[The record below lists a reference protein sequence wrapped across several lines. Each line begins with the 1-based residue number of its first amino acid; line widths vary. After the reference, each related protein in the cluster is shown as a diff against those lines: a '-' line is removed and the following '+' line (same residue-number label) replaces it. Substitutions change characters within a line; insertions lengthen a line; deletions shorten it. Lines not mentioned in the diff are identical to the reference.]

1 MPTTAFAK
9 GIRELAAK
17 DRLKAARVREAITMA
32 TGVRRSQYFERQNG
46 NVPLSPRREEG
57 SRPDIPPLPDN
68 RPLGRMKCDADIL
81 SRAETRV
88 MQAVINTKGRQYNTD
103 SGISA
108 RHVSGRGQYAV
119 GDVRQVA
126 GRIRRESNDSGA
138 GCLVLQVRDRASH
151 RGRLPAGF
159 CFCAYTFGGGEFERA
174 ARRTRRS
181 RREVEYVIEA

>member
-88 MQAVINTKGRQYNTD
+88 MQAVINTKGGNITRIAASLHVTYQAVANTLSVMYD
-103 SGISA
+103 KLQGELDGNRTIQALVVWYYRFEIGRRIGAACLLGFVSA
-108 RHVSGRGQYAV
+108 PTPSEAESLSERHAGHDAV
-119 GDVRQVA
+119 V
-126 GRIRRESNDSGA
+126 
-138 GCLVLQVRDRASH
+138 
-151 RGRLPAGF
+151 GRLNM
-159 CFCAYTFGGGEFERA
+159 
-174 ARRTRRS
+174 
-181 RREVEYVIEA
+181 